1 MDRLHSFLRPFSALV
16 ALALVLWGLISDDT
30 TWLLALAG
38 VLVCAL
44 YLAWSAIPRATADRQ
59 ARFNRNVQYMAGFL
73 LAGFVLVALNLLRE
87 QVVQAEA
94 TLDTTVVTETRQ
106 VGPGEYEREVTV
118 RRGNQ
123 VRTSTQRIFGEN
135 VDTST
140 RSTQNPREVQ
150 AGLRVQRGYIYN
162 ARGQELAGRE
172 VFPESNFV
180 RRTYPAPDASYL
192 VGYYNPTLYG
202 ITGLEAVFDQY
213 LSGRSGR
220 NPLLEQENRLLHRP
234 IVGNDLYLTIDPAI
248 QAAATEA
255 LGARRGGV
263 VVLDAQT
270 GAILAS
276 VSYPHFD
283 PTGLAFNPDAD
294 WDAEYERIQNYWQAV
309 TSDPGNPLLLRATQG
324 VYPPGST
331 FKTVTLAAGL
341 DLGLVR
347 PESVFTDTG
356 SIVVEPGAPPDVDC
370 RSCRPPGH
378 GPQYTLT
385 EGYQWSLNVVF
396 AQLGA
401 FIVGGDKLAEYAR
414 RFGYENS
421 FAEVGIPISASR
433 VAVDPDFLQS
443 RKAVAGTS
451 YGQGQMQAT
460 ALQMALIPAAVA
472 HGGEVPQ
479 PYIVERVVDPTTQA
493 VVLAA
498 TPRNLGRA
506 VSPST
511 ATTLQQ
517 MMVISVEQGYARPA
531 RIPGAVVGGKTGT
544 AETGRGN
551 PHSWFHGFAG
561 PAPNNLRYAI
571 AVVVEEAGDG
581 TGVATPIARAV
592 LEVALQ
598 Q

>member
-1 MDRLHSFLRPFSALV
+1 MDRLHTFLRPFSALV
-16 ALALVLWGLISDDT
+16 ALALVVWGLISDDT
-30 TWLLALAG
+30 TWLGALGG
-38 VLVCAL
+38 VLLCVL
-44 YLAWSAIPRATADRQ
+44 YLTWSTIPRATADREE
-59 ARFNRNVQYMAGFL
+59 RFNRNVQYMAGFL

-106 VGPGEYEREVTV
+106 VGPGEYERETTVT
-118 RRGNQ
+118 RGNQ
-123 VRTSTQRIFGEN
+123 VRTSTQRLFGEGF
-135 VDTST
+135 DTST
-140 RSTQNPREVQ
+140 ISTQNPREVQ

-172 VFPESNFV
+172 VFPASNFV

-202 ITGLEAVFDQY
+202 ITGLEATFDDY
-213 LSGRSGR
+213 LSGSRGR
-220 NPLLEQENRLLHRP
+220 NPLLEQEDQLLHRP

-248 QAAATEA
+248 QSAATQA
-255 LGARRGGV
+255 LGERRGGV
-263 VVLDAQT
+263 IVLDAQT

-294 WDAEYERIQNYWQAV
+294 WDAEYTRIQDYWEAV

-341 DLGLVR
+341 DLGTVR

-356 SIVVEPGAPPDVDC
+356 SIVVEAGAPPDVDC
-370 RSCRPPGH
+370 RSCRPPGT
-378 GPQYTLT
+378 GPRYTLM

-396 AQLGA
+396 AQLGT
-401 FIVGGDKLAEYAR
+401 FVVGGDKLAEYAR
-414 RFGYENS
+414 RFGYERA
-421 FAEVGIPISASR
+421 FDEIGISVSTSR

-460 ALQMALIPAAVA
+460 VLQMALIAATVA

-479 PYIVERVVDPTTQA
+479 PYIVDRVVDPTTKA
-493 VVLAA
+493 TVLAA

-511 ATTLQQ
+511 AGTLQQ
-517 MMVISVEQGYARPA
+517 MMVTSVERGYAQAA
-531 RIPGAVVGGKTGT
+531 RIPGVIVGGKTGT

-551 PHSWFHGFAG
+551 PHSWFHAFAG

-581 TGVATPIARAV
+581 TRFAAPIARDI

-598 Q
+598 R